1 MAMVTAPTLTPE
13 SIFQLAQGFMASK
26 LFFVASEIGL
36 FEQLADGPRSAE
48 EVAANLRLP
57 VRSVGLVANAMV
69 ALGMLTLDR
78 DRYRNSKIAQTF
90 LAGRGSA
97 DMRPLLTFF
106 NRLTYPQWDGLA
118 DTVRND
124 GQKDTTFDFSQE
136 DQAIFSA
143 GVEAASAGGA
153 MALASSYDF
162 GRHRNLLDIG
172 GGTGSFLKIIGR
184 QYPHLELALFE
195 LPKTAAFA
203 RSRFTP
209 DDATRI
215 KIVDG
220 DVLNREPLPTG
231 FDSLLLSHVIHCFSV
246 VENRVVLK
254 AAYDAARAGGRLLIV
269 EFFLEDT
276 KTAPVACTLMSAEF
290 LMNTRGIAYSMTEV
304 RHLSEQ
310 VGWRFVEHRAL
321 AGPVSLMV
329 LEK

>member
-1 MAMVTAPTLTPE
+1 
-13 SIFQLAQGFMASK
+13 
-26 LFFVASEIGL
+26 
-36 FEQLADGPRSAE
+36 
-48 EVAANLRLP
+48 
-57 VRSVGLVANAMV
+57 
-69 ALGMLTLDR
+69 MLTLDR
-78 DRYRNSKIAQTF
+78 DRYRNSEIAQTF

-97 DMRPLLTFF
+97 DMRPLLTFL
-106 NRLTYPQWDGLA
+106 NRLSYPHWHSLA
-118 DTVRND
+118 DSVRND
-124 GQKDTTFDFSQE
+124 GEKDTILDFSQE

-162 GRHRNLLDIG
+162 GRHRGLLDIG

-209 DDATRI
+209 NDATRI
-215 KIVDG
+215 TIVEG
-220 DVLNREPLPTG
+220 DVLNSELPTG
-231 FDSLLLSHVIHCFSV
+231 FDSLLLSHVIHCFNV
-246 VENRVVLK
+246 DENRVVLE
-254 AAYDAARAGGRLLIV
+254 AAYDAASAGGRLLIV

-290 LMNTRGIAYSMTEV
+290 LMNTRGIAYSTTEV
-304 RHLSEQ
+304 RHLAEPL
-310 VGWRFVEHRAL
+310 GWRFVEHRAL

>member
-1 MAMVTAPTLTPE
+1 MAIVTAPTLTPE

-26 LFFVASEIGL
+26 VFFVANEIGL
-36 FEQLADGPRSAE
+36 FEHLADGPKSAD
-48 EVAANLRLP
+48 EVAANLP
-57 VRSVGLVANAMV
+57 HWQG
-69 ALGMLTLDR
+69 
-78 DRYRNSKIAQTF
+78 
-90 LAGRGSA
+90 LAGS
-97 DMRPLLTFF
+97 
-106 NRLTYPQWDGLA
+106 
-118 DTVRND
+118 VRND
-124 GQKDTTFDFSQE
+124 GEKDTILDFSQE

-162 GRHRNLLDIG
+162 GRHRGLLDIG

-184 QYPHLELALFE
+184 QYPHLELTLFE

-209 DDATRI
+209 NDAARI
-215 KIVDG
+215 KIVEG
-220 DVLNREPLPTG
+220 DVLNRELLPTG
-231 FDSLLLSHVIHCFSV
+231 FDALLLSHVIHCFNV
-246 VENRVVLK
+246 DENRVVLE
-254 AAYDAARAGGRLLIV
+254 AAYDAASAGGRLLIV

-304 RHLSEQ
+304 RHLAEQ
-310 VGWRFVEHRAL
+310 LGWRFVEHRAL